1 MTPGR
6 PLRRF
11 VALCGLL
18 VSLGSFTA
26 CPHRVSRPPDG
37 PTEPGPILS
46 RFAERSHALKS
57 LSGMLSLEV
66 WRGDERVRLRQLL
79 LVQPPNRIRVDT
91 LSPFDQ
97 PLAMMASDG
106 QIVTIYSI
114 EKQRF
119 EQGPATQDHLARLL
133 RLPLT
138 GEELAAIMAGGVPIP
153 TGAVTTLDWDDE
165 TGVWV
170 LGVAVRESGRRQ
182 RIAVEPAAFRVVELR
197 TWQNEQLV
205 FDPSPHALRGPRGA
219 PPGRRSLRGPH
230 RQRRAAAGR
239 FHHPCAP
246 RHSGQPP
253 LKLCSRLWGMG
264 STLARPTG
272 AAWRER

>member
-1 MTPGR
+1 
-6 PLRRF
+6 
-11 VALCGLL
+11 
-18 VSLGSFTA
+18 
-26 CPHRVSRPPDG
+26 
-37 PTEPGPILS
+37 
-46 RFAERSHALKS
+46 
-57 LSGMLSLEV
+57 MLSLEV

-205 FDPSPHALRGPRGA
+205 FLARFGDYDGSEATSIPRRMHFEVAGERLRVDARFEDHIVNVVPPPDAFTIPAPRGI
-219 PPGRRSLRGPH
+219 PVS
-230 RQRRAAAGR
+230 
-239 FHHPCAP
+239 
-246 RHSGQPP
+246 P
-253 LKLCSRLWGMG
+253 L
-264 STLARPTG
+264 
-272 AAWRER
+272 